1 MSEAQLVTI
10 GICTYRRASVA
21 ETIAS
26 LSGQILPAEFF
37 LKVVVADND
46 VEPQAR
52 SRVLDAGAAC
62 GVDVTY
68 VHAPSRNICIARN
81 ACLDAASGE
90 WIAFLD
96 DDETASPEW
105 LAALLAE
112 AMASGCDAV
121 LGPVQAVYGEGASA
135 WLKAADLH
143 STRPVMNAGAIR
155 KGYAGNVLI
164 RRSAIEAR
172 GLRFDLALGRSGGE
186 DDDFFYRL
194 TDAGGTIGFAPD
206 ALAFEPVPAERTTLK
221 WLLRRGFRTGQ
232 THGARL
238 GAHHRGLKRG
248 VQMGLAV
255 AKGLVCLAA
264 AGGRIASPP
273 GRNRWLVRGSLHAG
287 VVARLAGVGE
297 LQLY

>member
-1 MSEAQLVTI
+1 MGQAELVTV

-21 ETIAS
+21 DTIAS
-26 LSGQILPAEFF
+26 LAAQKLSPDLR
-37 LKVVVADND
+37 LRVVVADND
-46 VEPQAR
+46 LEPEAR
-52 SRVLDAGAAC
+52 SRVVQAGADC
-62 GVDVTY
+62 GVEVAY

-81 ACLDAASGE
+81 ACLDAATGD

-96 DDETASPEW
+96 DDETAAPNW

-112 AMASGCDAV
+112 AEASGCDAI
-121 LGPVQAVYGEGASA
+121 LGPVRAVYGEDAPS
-135 WLKAADLH
+135 WLRAADLH
-143 STRPVMNAGAIR
+143 STQPVLSAGAIR

-164 RRSAIEAR
+164 RRSAIESR

-194 TDAGGTIGFAPD
+194 TDGGGTIGFAPD
-206 ALAFEPVPAERTTLK
+206 ALAFEPVPAERTTLR
-221 WLLRRGFRTGQ
+221 WLMRRSFRTGQ

-238 GAHHRGLKRG
+238 GARHRGLRRG
-248 VQMGLAV
+248 LQMGLAA
-255 AKGLVCLAA
+255 AKGLACLAA
-264 AGGRIASPP
+264 AGGWIASLR